1 VKQIRKRLTY
11 ANVMSSIA
19 IFLVLG
25 GGAYALGRLP
35 RHSVGVK
42 QLKTGA
48 VTAAKLHKNAVTKA
62 KIREGAVDGSKIADG
77 SVTGSDI
84 DAASMPFGRVTTR
97 LRGNGSLALTGE
109 YQVYALNPST
119 YTQAAGEVD
128 SYYGA
133 LDIAFQPG
141 CLGKRS
147 ANAYIVVDAT
157 NPVELLPTESIVA
170 AGRVEDESG
179 GAVTKR
185 IEIVPYEFHGS
196 KFEPGTQQSHQV
208 NLVVRGTC
216 ETGSGVTAT
225 FGGVDV
231 IGTK

>member
-1 VKQIRKRLTY
+1 MGHRSVRLTY

-19 IFLVLG
+19 VFLVLG

-35 RHSVGVK
+35 RHSVGST
-42 QLKTGA
+42 QLKARA
-48 VTAAKLHKNAVTKA
+48 VTAAKLHQNAVTKA
-62 KIREGAVDGSKIADG
+62 KIKEGAVDGGKIADG

-84 DAASMPFGRVTTR
+84 NATSTTFGRVVAR
-97 LRGNGSLALTGE
+97 LRGSGSLTLTGE

-119 YTQAAGEVD
+119 YTQAADEVD

-141 CLGKRS
+141 CLGKRN
-147 ANAYIVVDAT
+147 ATAYIVVDAT

-170 AGRVEDESG
+170 AGSVEDESG
-179 GAVTKR
+179 GTVNKR
-185 IEIVPYEFHGS
+185 IEIGPYELHGS
-196 KFEPGTQQSHQV
+196 RFEPGTSKNHTV
-208 NLVVRGTC
+208 NLIVRGAC
-216 ETGSGVTAT
+216 ETGSGVAAT
-225 FGGVDV
+225 SGGVDV